1 MLSNLLR
8 HPSRNT
14 LATPGRRLPRRN
26 LSQSPHLLR
35 PHPLPSRPPLLLRAL
50 HLLLHKRPVL
60 QSLLLPLPLLQVVDL
75 LHRLR
80 HPVRRNH
87 LPRLLQVAVALPLP
101 LPPLRLQVVV
111 VVAAAAVHRTLQLYL
126 AILGVRAWAS

>member
-8 HPSRNT
+8 RHSQNP

-35 PHPLPSRPPLLLRAL
+35 LSPLQSRLPLPLRAL

-60 QSLLLPLPLLQVVDL
+60 QSRLLPLLQAVDL
-75 LHRLR
+75 LRRLR

-87 LPRLLQVAVALPLP
+87 LPRLLQVAVALL
-101 LPPLRLQVVV
+101 LLLLLRLQVA
-111 VVAAAAVHRTLQLYL
+111 VAAAAVHPTLQLYL